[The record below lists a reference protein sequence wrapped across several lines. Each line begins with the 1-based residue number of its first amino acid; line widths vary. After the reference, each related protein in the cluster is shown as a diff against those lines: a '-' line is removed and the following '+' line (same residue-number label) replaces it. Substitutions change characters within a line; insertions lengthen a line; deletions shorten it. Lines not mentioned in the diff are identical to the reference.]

1 MQLIT
6 EWSSVLKHAWSL
18 RLVILAGL
26 LSGIEVVLPLF
37 TDMFPRGVFSGLS
50 IVAATSAAV
59 ARVVAQP
66 KMQAEI
72 GRDRVESKND

>member
-1 MQLIT
+1 MKLIN

-26 LSGIEVVLPLF
+26 LSGVEVVLPLF
-37 TDMFPRGVFSGLS
+37 TDIFPRGIFSGLS
-50 IVAATSAAV
+50 IIAATTAAV

-66 KMQAEI
+66 KMWDKAEY
-72 GRDRVESKND
+72 KND

>member
-1 MQLIT
+1 MYLLDHWTTI
-6 EWSSVLKHAWSL
+6 LKHAWSL

-26 LSGIEVVLPLF
+26 LSGVEVVLPLF

-50 IVAATSAAV
+50 VVAAISAAV

>member
-1 MQLIT
+1 MHLLDHWTTI
-6 EWSSVLKHAWSL
+6 LKHAWSM

-26 LSGIEVVLPLF
+26 LSGIEVILPLF
-37 TDMFPRGVFSGLS
+37 TDVFPRGVFSGLS
-50 IVAATSAAV
+50 VVAATSAAV

-72 GRDRVESKND
+72 GRDRAGSKND

>member
-1 MQLIT
+1 MYLLDHWTTI
-6 EWSSVLKHAWSL
+6 LRHAWSL
-18 RLVILAGL
+18 RLVILAGV

-50 IVAATSAAV
+50 VVAATTAAV

-66 KMQAEI
+66 KMWE
-72 GRDRVESKND
+72 RVESKNDYST